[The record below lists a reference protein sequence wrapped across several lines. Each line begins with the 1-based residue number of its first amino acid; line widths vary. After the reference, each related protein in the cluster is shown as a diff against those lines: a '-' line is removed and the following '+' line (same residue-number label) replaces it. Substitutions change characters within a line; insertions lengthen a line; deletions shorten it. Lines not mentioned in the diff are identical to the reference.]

1 MGSLSTFGTFTMARL
16 GIYVA
21 QHALNTTG
29 NNISNINTKGYSR
42 QELDQSSMYFGSADR
57 YQSRFDI
64 RGNGGVLAT
73 GVNQLRDQYL
83 DIRYRNEMTKVGE
96 SEYKLGGLNELGK
109 IFDEVARGEDGEGV
123 LEARFNDFIQMLEN
137 MHQPENANKQDADAI
152 VRSAAEALVVQ
163 FNDYAKQL
171 ETLKKTKTAEF
182 QQELKGVNTTLEKIR
197 DLNESIRRSEIFGG
211 SALAQKDERNLLI
224 DQLSE
229 MVGINV
235 VYEMESLGDGMEV
248 EKLKITTSGD
258 PSRALIDGIYGAQFT
273 LRDQENF
280 GLNLSV
286 LRDSHGNEDPVVL
299 NSLTAESPDTVT
311 VLGNG
316 NNWDYSKARVTRY
329 NTEADAQKIADQLNA
344 NATFTEEGGRTYW
357 YHVGEAPDVTTDY
370 VIHKHDVTALMT
382 DGKTLADYTDAE
394 LLAASDANDQFWY
407 TTISTVDQ
415 TELND
420 TELTGGL
427 QAMRELLTE
436 SGEYSEAPTLDK
448 DDLNYDEDASVK
460 RGIPY
465 YQKALDT
472 LANTF
477 ARMMNEANMMQD
489 DEIYQSVGGTFQTG
503 TNTDTGDEAYIPK
516 FGYED
521 YFEMNEGKYVVD
533 PSDEGTPKHL
543 KVKDEYKQYMGSALF
558 SNGNNTDKIGTSGD
572 PDDAPITAANIS
584 VAKNWAE
591 QLGRV
596 LRSKDAGAPE
606 QSDLQDNLRHMVTL
620 MTSRHQFTT
629 SSNGAGESY
638 FEGTVQEMLTD
649 IIAGTLAK
657 DQNITETMLN
667 NYNTTADELYVD
679 RDAVM
684 GVDLNDEAMNMMQ
697 YQKAYSA
704 ACRLMTTYDD
714 MLERLI
720 NGMAV

>member
-16 GIYVA
+16 GIYVS

-316 NNWDYSKARVTRY
+316 NNWDYSKTRVTRY
-329 NTEADAQKIADQLNA
+329 NTEADAQAIADQLNA
-344 NATFTEEGGRTYW
+344 NSAFTEEGSRTYW
-357 YHVGEAPDVTTDY
+357 YHVGPAPDTTTDY
-370 VIHKHDVTALMT
+370 VIHKHDVSTLMT

-394 LLAASDANDQFWY
+394 LLAVSDANDQFWY
-407 TTISTVDQ
+407 TTITTVDQ

-477 ARMMNEANMMQD
+477 AKMMNEANMMQD
-489 DEIYQSVGGTFQTG
+489 DEIYQTEGGVLKDTNGDGTG
-503 TNTDTGDEAYIPK
+503 TYIPK
-516 FGYED
+516 FGFEK
-521 YFEMNEGKYVVD
+521 YFEKDEYGEYVVD
-533 PSDEGTPKHL
+533 PDDADGKRL
-543 KVKDEYKQYMGSALF
+543 KVKDEYKQYMGSPLF
-558 SNGNNTDKIGTSGD
+558 SNGNNSDKIGTSGD

-584 VAKNWAE
+584 VAKNWAD

-596 LRSKDAGAPE
+596 LRSKDAGASE
-606 QSDLQDNLRHMVTL
+606 QSDLQDNLRHMITL
-620 MTSRHQFTT
+620 MTSKHQFTT